1 MLLSNAFF
9 SCKAPTFLNSI
20 VFYYTAWQRESFSS
34 ESHDIDEVLRSYDP
48 YREDETNSQ
57 LHILRLES
65 EVERLKL
72 EKQHLNGMKTFLCAR

>member
-1 MLLSNAFF
+1 M
-9 SCKAPTFLNSI
+9 
-20 VFYYTAWQRESFSS
+20 VFHYTEWQRDSFSS
-34 ESHDIDEVLRSYDP
+34 ENHDIDEVLRSYDP
-48 YREDETNSQ
+48 YREDETDSQ